1 MDNAMDSPE
10 IIESG
15 SEGKLPMGQHM
26 KPGNSMAFRYVMC
39 THGPYYVKCLEI
51 PIARPVA

>member
-1 MDNAMDSPE
+1 MDSPE

-26 KPGNSMAFRYVMC
+26 KPDNSMAFRYVMC